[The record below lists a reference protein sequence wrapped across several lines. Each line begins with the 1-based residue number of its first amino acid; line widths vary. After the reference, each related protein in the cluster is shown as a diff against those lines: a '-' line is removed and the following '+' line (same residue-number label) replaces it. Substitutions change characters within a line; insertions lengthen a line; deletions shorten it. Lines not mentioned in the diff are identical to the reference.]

1 MIEQKPLTVS
11 VVVPCY
17 NEEETIAKCLESLN
31 NQTLKP
37 FEIIVVDNNCTDKT
51 VEIARTFGTRV
62 IKEKKQGLIAAR
74 NTGMAAAKGQII
86 ARIDADSHPA
96 ANWVETINNL
106 MQNEDLLAVTGS
118 GYFYD
123 LPFKKLAKFLRNLAA
138 VYLNRFLLG
147 HDMLW
152 GSNMAIRAEAWHQIK
167 ADLCRQS
174 DIMEDLDIA
183 MHLADEFGMGAI
195 HYDSNIR
202 VDISVRR
209 ATGGLLQ
216 HYLYLRM
223 WPRTLKNH
231 RMLGSLGTWP
241 VIGVLMLTYAP
252 FTTAISRF
260 HNGENWTLNWDQIR
274 GKNSY
279 ERENP

>member
-17 NEEETIAKCLESLN
+17 NEEDNIANCLKSLES
-31 NQTLKP
+31 QTVKP

-51 VEIARTFGTRV
+51 AKIARLHGARV

-74 NTGMAAAKGQII
+74 NAGMAVARGEVI
-86 ARIDADSHPA
+86 ARIDADSRPA
-96 ANWVETINNL
+96 DNWVATINRL
-106 MQNEDLLAVTGS
+106 MQEEGLQAVTGS

-123 LPFKKLAKFLRNLAA
+123 LPFKKPSKFLRNLVAI
-138 VYLNRFLLG
+138 YLNRLFLG

-152 GSNMAIRAEAWHQIK
+152 GSNMAIRTAAWHQIK
-167 ADLCRQS
+167 TEVCNQS

-183 MHLADEFGMGAI
+183 MHLADEFGLGAI
-195 HYDSNIR
+195 HYNSKMR

-223 WPRTLKNH
+223 WPKTLKNH
-231 RMLGSLGTWP
+231 RTLGSLGAWP
-241 VIGVLMLTYAP
+241 VVGFLMLTYAP
-252 FTTAISRF
+252 FTTALSRF
-260 HNGENWTLNWDQIR
+260 HNGEKWVFDFDQIR

-279 ERENP
+279 DRDNP